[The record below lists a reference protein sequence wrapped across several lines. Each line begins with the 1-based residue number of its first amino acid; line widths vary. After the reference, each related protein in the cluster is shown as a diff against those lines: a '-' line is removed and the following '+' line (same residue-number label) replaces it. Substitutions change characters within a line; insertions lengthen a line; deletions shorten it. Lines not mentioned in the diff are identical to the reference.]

1 MRFPMK
7 VALTHRNPASIEGA
21 SLMRSA
27 TKFLAALFV
36 CVLMLTSVVAQ
47 RKVNVNYKETTLKN
61 GLRVITV
68 EDHSAP
74 VIALSVTYNV
84 GSRNERKGRT
94 GFAHLFEHMMFKG
107 SENIGSGEHFVLV
120 FNNGGT
126 MNGTTNEDR
135 TNYFEALPANQLD
148 LALFLEADR
157 MRSLAITKENLD
169 NQRNAVQEE
178 RRLGV
183 DNQPYGKS
191 SEVQQELIYDNF
203 AYKHSVIG
211 SMEDLNAASVE
222 DVASFFKMY
231 YAPNNAT
238 LVLVGDFTTA
248 DALARIKK
256 NFEEIPRQ
264 PDPPPVDMTEPEQ
277 TAERRA
283 SVDDVLARLPRI
295 DLAFKA
301 VPGNTS
307 DFYALQVLAAA
318 LQSGQSSRL
327 YQKLV
332 KEKELVTAVGGFM
345 DEKRGVGAMYTFAT
359 VKPGVKPED
368 VEAIIYEEIERLK
381 KEPIADWE
389 LQKAKNTTRR
399 NFINGLQSSLNR
411 AVTMGGYS
419 VYYGDPNLINTRL
432 DKVAAVT
439 KEDVQRVA
447 NKYLRN
453 TNRTVVVTLPKPK
466 AKTAAATSGQ

>member
-1 MRFPMK
+1 MRRVSKLLLP
-7 VALTHRNPASIEGA
+7 V
-21 SLMRSA
+21 
-27 TKFLAALFV
+27 FV
-36 CVLMLTSVVAQ
+36 CALAVLHGQAQSARSVRVDF
-47 RKVNVNYKETTLKN
+47 KETTLKN

-84 GSRNERKGRT
+84 GSRNERQGRT

-107 SENIGSGEHFVLV
+107 SENVGSGEHFMLV

-157 MRSLAITKENLD
+157 MKSLAITKDNLD

-191 SEVQQELIYDNF
+191 SEVQQDLLYDNF
-203 AYKHSVIG
+203 AYKHSTIG

-222 DVASFFKMY
+222 DVAAFFKMY

-238 LVLVGDFTTA
+238 LVLVGDFKAA
-248 DALARIKK
+248 DALAKIRS
-256 NFEEIPRQ
+256 NFESIPRQ
-264 PDPPPVDMTEPEQ
+264 PDPPAVDMAEPQQKE
-277 TAERRA
+277 ERRA
-283 SVDDVLARLPRI
+283 TVDDMLARAARI

-307 DFYALQVLAAA
+307 DFYALQVLGAA
-318 LQSGQSSRL
+318 LQGGQSSRL

-332 KEKELVTAVGGFM
+332 REKEMVTGVGGFM
-345 DEKRGVGAMYTFAT
+345 DEKRGVGAFYTNAT
-359 VKPGVKPED
+359 LRPNVKTED
-368 VEAIIYEEIERLK
+368 VEAVIYEEIERLK
-381 KEPIADWE
+381 KEPIAEWE

-411 AVTMGGYS
+411 AVTMGQYT
-419 VYYGDPNLINTRL
+419 VYYNEPNLINLRL

-447 NKYLRN
+447 NKYLMD
-453 TNRTVVVTLPKPK
+453 TNRTVVITMPKAK
-466 AKTAAATSGQ
+466 AKTATGASGQ

>member
-1 MRFPMK
+1 MRR
-7 VALTHRNPASIEGA
+7 VS
-21 SLMRSA
+21 
-27 TKFLAALFV
+27 KFLSLLFV
-36 CVLMLTSVVAQ
+36 CALAVLSAQ
-47 RKVNVNYKETTLKN
+47 AQGPRNVRVDFKETTLKN

-74 VIALSVTYNV
+74 VVAISITYNV

-107 SENIGSGEHFVLV
+107 SENIGTGEHFMLV

-148 LALFLEADR
+148 LAIFLEADR
-157 MRSLAITKENLD
+157 MKSLAITKENLD

-183 DNQPYGKS
+183 DNQAYGKS
-191 SEVQQELIYDNF
+191 GEMLQELLYDNF

-211 SMEDLNAASVE
+211 SMEDLSAATVE
-222 DVASFFKMY
+222 DVSEFFKMY
-231 YAPNNAT
+231 YAPNNAV
-238 LVLVGDFTTA
+238 LVLVGDFKTA
-248 DALARIKK
+248 DALAKIRA
-256 NFEEIPRQ
+256 NFESIPRQ
-264 PDPPPVDMTEPEQ
+264 PDPPPVDMTEPAQ
-277 TAERRA
+277 KAERRA
-283 SVDDVLARLPRI
+283 TVDDMLARAPRV

-301 VPGNTS
+301 VQGNTP
-307 DFYALQVLAAA
+307 DFYAMQVLAAV
-318 LQSGQSSRL
+318 LQGGQSSRL
-327 YQKLV
+327 YQTLV
-332 KEKELVTAVGGFM
+332 KEKELVTGVGGFM
-345 DEKRGVGAMYTFAT
+345 DEKRGVGAFYTNAT
-359 VKPGVKPED
+359 LTPRAKTED
-368 VEAIIYEEIERLK
+368 VESVIYAEIERLK

-399 NFINGLQSSLNR
+399 NLINGLQSSLSR
-411 AVTMGGYS
+411 AIVLGQAT
-419 VYYGDPNLINTRL
+419 VYYNEPGLINTRL

-447 NKYLRN
+447 NKYLVD
-453 TNRTVVVTLPKPK
+453 TNRTVVITMPK
-466 AKTAAATSGQ
+466 AKANPATGASGQ

>member
-1 MRFPMK
+1 MRRVSRLFASSFIC
-7 VALTHRNPASIEGA
+7 AL
-21 SLMRSA
+21 
-27 TKFLAALFV
+27 
-36 CVLMLTSVVAQ
+36 SVVALQ
-47 RKVNVNYKETTLKN
+47 AQTARSVKVDFKETTLNN

-74 VIALSVTYNV
+74 VIAVSITYNV
-84 GSRNERKGRT
+84 GSRNERQGRT

-107 SENIGSGEHFVLV
+107 SENVGSGEHFLLV
-120 FNNGGT
+120 FNNGGN

-157 MRSLAITKENLD
+157 MKSLAITKDNLD

-191 SEVQQELIYDNF
+191 GEIQQELIYDNF
-203 AYKHSVIG
+203 AYKHTTIG

-222 DVASFFKMY
+222 DVAAFFKMY
-231 YAPNNAT
+231 YAPNNAVLT
-238 LVLVGDFTTA
+238 LVGDFKTA
-248 DALARIKK
+248 DALAKIRTS
-256 NFEEIPRQ
+256 FESIARQ
-264 PDPPPVDMTEPEQ
+264 PDPPPVDMMEPQ
-277 TAERRA
+277 QKAERRA
-283 SVDDVLARLPRI
+283 NVDDVLARAPRVDI
-295 DLAFKA
+295 AYKA
-301 VPGNTS
+301 VPGNTA
-307 DFYALQVLAAA
+307 DFYALQVLSAA

-332 KEKELVTAVGGFM
+332 KEKEMLTNVGGFM
-345 DEKRGVGAMYTFAT
+345 DEKRGVGALYSNAT
-359 VKPGVKPED
+359 LRPNVKTED
-368 VEAIIYEEIERLK
+368 VEAAIYAEIDRLK

-399 NFINGLQSSLNR
+399 NFINNLQSSLIR
-411 AVTMGGYS
+411 AVTIGQYT
-419 VYYGDPNLINTRL
+419 VYYDEPGLINARL
-432 DKVAAVT
+432 DKVSAVT

-447 NKYLRN
+447 NKYLLD
-453 TNRTVVVTLPKPK
+453 TNRTVVITMPK
-466 AKTAAATSGQ
+466 AREKATTGASGQ

>member
-1 MRFPMK
+1 MRR
-7 VALTHRNPASIEGA
+7 VS
-21 SLMRSA
+21 
-27 TKFLAALFV
+27 KFLSPLFV
-36 CVLMLTSVVAQ
+36 CALAVLSAQ
-47 RKVNVNYKETTLKN
+47 AQGPRNVRVDFKETTLKN

-74 VIALSVTYNV
+74 VVAISITYNV

-107 SENIGSGEHFVLV
+107 SENVGSGEHFLLV
-120 FNNGGT
+120 FNNGGS

-135 TNYFEALPANQLD
+135 TNYFEILPANQFD

-157 MRSLAITKENLD
+157 MKSLAITKENLD

-183 DNQPYGKS
+183 DNQAYGKS
-191 SEVQQELIYDNF
+191 GEMLQELLYDNF

-211 SMEDLNAASVE
+211 SMDDLNAASIE
-222 DVASFFKMY
+222 DVSEFFKMY
-231 YAPNNAT
+231 YAPNNAV
-238 LVLVGDFTTA
+238 LVLVGDFKTTE
-248 DALARIKK
+248 ALAKIRAG
-256 NFEEIPRQ
+256 FESIPRQ
-264 PDPPPVDMTEPEQ
+264 PDPPPVDMTEPQQ

-283 SVDDVLARLPRI
+283 TVDDMLARAPRV

-301 VPGNTS
+301 VQGNTA
-307 DFYALQVLAAA
+307 DFYALQVLSAV

-332 KEKELVTAVGGFM
+332 KEKEMVTGVGGYM
-345 DEKRGVGAMYTFAT
+345 DEKRGVGALYTNAT
-359 VKPGVKPED
+359 LRPNVKTED
-368 VEAIIYEEIERLK
+368 IETTIYAEMERLK
-381 KEPIADWE
+381 TEPIADWE

-399 NFINGLQSSLNR
+399 NLINGLQSSLSR
-411 AVTMGGYS
+411 AITIGQYT
-419 VYYGDPNLINTRL
+419 VYYNDPNLINERL
-432 DKVAAVT
+432 NKVAAVT

-447 NKYLRN
+447 KKYLLD
-453 TNRTVVVTLPKPK
+453 TNRTVVITMPK
-466 AKTAAATSGQ
+466 AKAKPATGASGQ

>member
-1 MRFPMK
+1 MRR
-7 VALTHRNPASIEGA
+7 VS
-21 SLMRSA
+21 
-27 TKFLAALFV
+27 KFLSLLFV
-36 CVLMLTSVVAQ
+36 CALAGLSAQ
-47 RKVNVNYKETTLKN
+47 AQGPRNVRVDFKETTLKN

-74 VIALSVTYNV
+74 VVAISITYNV
-84 GSRNERKGRT
+84 GSRNERQGRT

-107 SENIGSGEHFVLV
+107 SENIGSGEHFLLV
-120 FNNGGT
+120 FNNGGN

-135 TNYFEALPANQLD
+135 TNYFEILPANQLD

-157 MRSLAITKENLD
+157 MKSLAITKDNLD

-191 SEVQQELIYDNF
+191 EELQQGLLYDNF
-203 AYKHSVIG
+203 AYKHTVIG
-211 SMEDLNAASVE
+211 SMEDLNAATVE

-231 YAPNNAT
+231 YAPNNAVLT
-238 LVLVGDFTTA
+238 LVGDFKS
-248 DALARIKK
+248 DEALAKIRSS
-256 NFEEIPRQ
+256 FESIPRQ
-264 PDPPPVDMTEPEQ
+264 PDPPAVDMTEPPQ
-277 TAERRA
+277 KAERRA
-283 SVDDVLARLPRI
+283 TVDDVLARAPRI

-307 DFYALQVLAAA
+307 DFYALQVLSAV

-327 YQKLV
+327 YQRLV
-332 KEKELVTAVGGFM
+332 KEKEMVTSVGGFM
-345 DEKRGVGAMYTFAT
+345 DEKRGVGALYSNAILR
-359 VKPGVKPED
+359 PGIKTED
-368 VEAIIYEEIERLK
+368 VEAAIYSEIERLK

-399 NFINGLQSSLNR
+399 NLINGLQSSLSR
-411 AVTMGGYS
+411 AITIGQYA
-419 VYYGDPNLINTRL
+419 VYYNDPALINTRL

-447 NKYLRN
+447 NKYLLD
-453 TNRTVVVTLPKPK
+453 TNRTVVITMPKTQP
-466 AKTAAATSGQ
+466 AAGATGQ